1 MGKEVALMAYYLT
14 GFNSVDL
21 QATCGLVTPGV
32 TGVHSAPKA
41 ALQQT
46 WLPGGSTAHVKVLR
60 RGMRTI
66 TFKGLVAAT
75 THAAL
80 VTAIDTLKRYLTPDD
95 DFHAL
100 VVADKPGKQIMA
112 IFTGNEIA
120 CDILPNERDWYEV
133 TVPFLCY
140 PYWEDITPTTAI
152 IAPAFLGYKQATFED
167 SALGDCGWHVLD
179 SGLPTSVTTDPYAGD
194 YCMQVVTDGSHATDG
209 AKTPEAG
216 ITGITA
222 AHVYS
227 VSLWAKGA
235 AGGETVQLA
244 IRFFNAAS
252 AFISEV
258 TSNLTLTAEWAQYKF
273 ENQAAPALAT
283 KASLQ
288 LRDAHA
294 ATFFIDDV
302 CFEEAAACGDFITP
316 YDADTQIENTGDMTC
331 YPEYTCEL
339 DDAMA
344 AGLDFTIGTTK
355 FEYDGALIATDSLV
369 VDSDQQAPDV
379 KLNGTRDFAN
389 TNVASAFPALAK
401 GWNDV
406 ALSDSAKFHLHMS
419 VRQRYW

>member
-1 MGKEVALMAYYLT
+1 MAYYLT
-14 GFNSVDL
+14 SYNAVDL

-32 TGVHSAPKA
+32 SGVHSAPKVE
-41 ALQQT
+41 LHQT
-46 WLPGGSTAHVKVLR
+46 WLPGAQSAHVTVLR

-75 THAAL
+75 THTAL
-80 VTAIDTLKRYLTPDD
+80 VTAIDTLKGYLTPDD

-112 IFTGNEIA
+112 LFTGL
-120 CDILPNERDWYEV
+120 DIGVTALPNETDVYELSI
-133 TVPFLCY
+133 PFLCY
-140 PYWEDITPTTAI
+140 PYWEDATARTAI

-179 SGLPTSVTTDPYAGD
+179 AGSPTSVTTDPYAGD
-194 YCMQVVTDGSHATDG
+194 YCMQVVTPGGGTPG

-216 ITGITA
+216 IQGVTA
-222 AHVYS
+222 GDKYS
-227 VSLWAKGA
+227 VSLWMKGA

-244 IRFFNAAS
+244 IRWFSAGS

-258 TSNLTLTAEWAQYKF
+258 TSNLTLTSSWAQYKF
-273 ENQAAPALAT
+273 ENQTAAALAT

-294 ATFFIDDV
+294 ATWFVDNV
-302 CFEEAAACGDFITP
+302 CFEEAAACGAFITP
-316 YDADTQIENTGDMTC
+316 YDADTQIKNTGDMTC
-331 YPEYTCEL
+331 YPEWTCEL

-344 AGLDFTIGTTK
+344 AGLDFTIGTAK
-355 FEYDGALIATDSLV
+355 AEYDGALIATDSLV
-369 VDSDQQAPDV
+369 FDADQQAPDV

-389 TNVASAFPALAK
+389 TNVASAYPSLAK